1 MHRSLHSPN
10 GQLTFELSAPHRI
23 LTIALRRGVLSGIN
37 TIDDLFLQREK
48 NISIKNEFKEKPI
61 LLRGG
66 PRGRS
71 VRADQPLSSGA
82 LTEYLKLRGQKIGLT
97 KEITFYS
104 IRRSAAMDLSTKI
117 GPEMARAIMAH
128 DPHSIVME
136 KYYTTQRTSLPNLT
150 SLALGDDDGQVDH
163 RPIDGSLVFS
173 RLNQDQMRRVGPM
186 LNTVFR
192 ELREMDEQYPHD
204 GNARAKKYRD
214 RVIRRAALRSV
225 MRELADEQSKNLT
238 IDGTTLR
245 VEQLQS
251 MSREFN
257 RRVLDQARQHIANQ
271 APATSVG
278 DESENPVEDSGID
291 LGADFPE
298 DDEQDEPEDD
308 AEDQFQHQID
318 HGEAVEAFPDELSPD
333 NDITH
338 QLSEIDYATAA
349 RAAMEVWLSV
359 GTEAS
364 TIGSKPVAT
373 VTCPKCQE
381 DETVDDEAKNKQ
393 WQPSK
398 LDRLINSEFHSGFK
412 KFFRRAQNKAKLENL
427 GGLQCEICVS
437 IAPPG
442 IVIPC
447 HSTVKTLLLH
457 IERCKSTSM
466 TAGEFGIE
474 AWWAEL
480 DTDAKAQV
488 FIAHEQVK
496 MEIGWYDAD
505 FRGDRQHKAKV
516 KAEFKQRD
524 NRRLSELSNAY
535 KFTSEKQAPRP
546 IPIGRHLLRG
556 RNPSLVDDW
565 VRESGMTDINK
576 DYPLYTNPNIDL
588 ETSGLLQFVKK
599 GPMPT
604 ESALTTVITR
614 RYSRIATAVPMPATQ
629 GNPTIDNQ
637 RIINKLVRELQAE
650 PRR

>member
-1 MHRSLHSPN
+1 MPGRMGDRHLPYLVWGDLEIQRTPTVGKFFVQLTIRNLKTNSVDPEKGDSNKSLILSLHSPN

-71 VRADQPLSSGA
+71 VQADQPLSSGA

-104 IRRSAAMDLSTKI
+104 IRRSAAMDLSTKV
-117 GPEMARAIMAH
+117 GSEMARAIMAH

-163 RPIDGSLVFS
+163 RPIDGSLIFS
-173 RLNQDQMRRVGPM
+173 RLNQDQMRRDGPM

-238 IDGTTLR
+238 IDDTTLR

-257 RRVLDQARQHIANQ
+257 RRVLDQARQHITNQ
-271 APATSVG
+271 APATSVD

-308 AEDQFQHQID
+308 AED
-318 HGEAVEAFPDELSPD
+318 
-333 NDITH
+333 
-338 QLSEIDYATAA
+338 
-349 RAAMEVWLSV
+349 
-359 GTEAS
+359 
-364 TIGSKPVAT
+364 
-373 VTCPKCQE
+373 
-381 DETVDDEAKNKQ
+381 
-393 WQPSK
+393 
-398 LDRLINSEFHSGFK
+398 
-412 KFFRRAQNKAKLENL
+412 
-427 GGLQCEICVS
+427 
-437 IAPPG
+437 
-442 IVIPC
+442 
-447 HSTVKTLLLH
+447 
-457 IERCKSTSM
+457 
-466 TAGEFGIE
+466 
-474 AWWAEL
+474 
-480 DTDAKAQV
+480 
-488 FIAHEQVK
+488 
-496 MEIGWYDAD
+496 
-505 FRGDRQHKAKV
+505 
-516 KAEFKQRD
+516 
-524 NRRLSELSNAY
+524 
-535 KFTSEKQAPRP
+535 
-546 IPIGRHLLRG
+546 
-556 RNPSLVDDW
+556 
-565 VRESGMTDINK
+565 
-576 DYPLYTNPNIDL
+576 
-588 ETSGLLQFVKK
+588 
-599 GPMPT
+599 
-604 ESALTTVITR
+604 
-614 RYSRIATAVPMPATQ
+614 
-629 GNPTIDNQ
+629 
-637 RIINKLVRELQAE
+637 
-650 PRR
+650 